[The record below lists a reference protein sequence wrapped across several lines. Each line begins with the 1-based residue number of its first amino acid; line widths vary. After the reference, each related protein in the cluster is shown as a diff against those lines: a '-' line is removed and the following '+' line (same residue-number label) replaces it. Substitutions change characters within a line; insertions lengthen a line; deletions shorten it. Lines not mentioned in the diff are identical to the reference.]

1 MPSIGQS
8 VHRIDAFSKVTG
20 QALYPGDINRPD
32 QVYMKILFANRPH
45 AIIHKIDT
53 AKAEALPGV
62 IAVLTAKDVPV
73 NEYGLGIADQPVL
86 CGPGSSKPYAERVRF
101 VGDQVALVI
110 AETEEIAAKGRDLI
124 YVEYEDL
131 PVETDPIHARQ
142 PDAEL
147 LHPDRGSNV
156 LSHYRI
162 RKGDVDLAFSQADV
176 IVEGEYHTPAQEHA
190 YLQPEAGVS
199 YIDEEGRVTVVV
211 AGQWTHEDQEQI
223 AHSLALPMDQV
234 RVIYPAIGGA
244 FGGREDMSVQIVLA
258 LAAYRLHQRGINR
271 PVKIIWSR
279 EESIIGHHKRHPYIL
294 KARWGATKEGK
305 VIAAEVEVIADG
317 GAYAYTS
324 PKVLGNATLMCTG
337 PYEIP
342 NVKVDSYAI
351 YTNNIPGGAFR
362 GFGGPQGA
370 FAAETQMNRL
380 AEKLGLDPVEFR
392 MRNVLREGSLL
403 SVGTPL
409 PKGVSLPEVVAECA
423 RTGGWRQKTNAS
435 WTRPEQ
441 AEGLFKLQTSQSHLK
456 RGVGFSCAF
465 KNVGFSYGA
474 PENCWAIVELH
485 GSAEIEQV
493 VLKHAGAEVGQG
505 SHTVFCQMA
514 ADAVGVPL
522 EKVTLIASDTASSK
536 NSGSVSAS
544 RMTFMAG
551 NAIRGAAE
559 QALERWKAEDRPAQG
574 VFQYRPPATTPLDPE
589 TGKSEPNFAYGYVAQ
604 AVLVEVD
611 TETGHVHLV
620 DVISTNDVGKAINP
634 QQVQGQIEGAVVQ
647 AAGYAVLENF
657 VQKEGYVQTQHLSTY
672 LIPTVLDV
680 PDRVQSQILE
690 FSDPR
695 GPWGARGMAE
705 MPFLPLAPA
714 VIAAVHDATGVWIH
728 EFPLTPERILR
739 AMDRI

>member
-8 VHRIDAFSKVTG
+8 IQRIDAVSKVTG
-20 QALYPGDINRPD
+20 QAHYPGDLNRPN
-32 QVYMKILFANRPH
+32 QAYMKILFAHRPH
-45 AIIHKIDT
+45 AIINSIDT
-53 AKAEALPGV
+53 NKAETFPGV
-62 IAVLTAKDVPV
+62 IAVFTAKDVPV
-73 NEYGLGIADQPVL
+73 NEYGLGVPDQPVL
-86 CGPGSSKPYAERVRF
+86 CGPGSSKPFAERVRF

-110 AETEEIAAKGRDLI
+110 AETEEIATQARDLI
-124 YVEYEDL
+124 DVEYQDL
-131 PVETDPIHARQ
+131 PVETDPIHASQ

-147 LHPDRGSNV
+147 LHPDHGSNV
-156 LSHYRI
+156 FCHYRI
-162 RKGDVDLAFSQADV
+162 RKGNVDPAFAQADV

-190 YLQPEAGVS
+190 YLQPEAGMS
-199 YIDEEGRVTVVV
+199 YMDEEGRITVEV
-211 AGQWTHEDQEQI
+211 AGQWTHKDQDQI
-223 AHSLALPMDQV
+223 AHALALPLEQV

-258 LAAYRLHQRGINR
+258 LATYRLHQRGIDR
-271 PVKIIWSR
+271 PIKIIWSR

-294 KARWGATKEGK
+294 KARWGATREGK

-317 GAYAYTS
+317 GAYVYTS
-324 PKVLGNATLMCTG
+324 TKVLGNATLMCTG

-342 NVKVDSYAI
+342 NVKVDTYAV

-370 FAAETQMNRL
+370 FAAEMQMNRL
-380 AEKLGLDPVEFR
+380 AEKLGLDPVEIR
-392 MRNVLREGSLL
+392 LRNVLREGSLL

-409 PKGVSLPEVVAECA
+409 PKGVSMPEVVAECA
-423 RTGGWRQKTNAS
+423 RTGGWRERADAI
-435 WTRPEQ
+435 WVRPEIP
-441 AEGLFKLQTSQSHLK
+441 AGLFKLETSAPHLR
-456 RGVGFSCAF
+456 RGVGFACAF

-474 PENCWAIVELH
+474 PENCWAIIELY
-485 GSAEIEQV
+485 GASEIEKV

-522 EKVTLIASDTASSK
+522 EKVTLVASDTATSK

-559 QALERWKAEDRPAQG
+559 LALERWKAEDRPASA

-611 TETGHVHLV
+611 TETGHVNLV

-647 AAGYAVLENF
+647 AAGYAILENF
-657 VQKEGYVQTQHLSTY
+657 VQKDGYVQTQHLSTY

-680 PDRVQSQILE
+680 PERVHSQILE

-714 VIAAVHDATGVWIH
+714 IVSAVHDAIGIWID
-728 EFPLTPERILR
+728 EFPLTPERILH
-739 AMDRI
+739 ALGRI